1 MKTNKK
7 GISLIVL
14 VITIIVMV
22 VLAGAIIVTLT
33 NNGIIGRAKDARD
46 KTSLNEV
53 KEAAN
58 LLWSE
63 AFLNNI
69 RDQEG
74 LEDAVINGLTAQK
87 VDTTKYT
94 ITVTTNG
101 VTVEL
106 KEEGGDD
113 DTTPTQLSAPTISTF
128 KDTIGDWLVITD
140 NTANGDKTEQF
151 EIYVGTEKKTTVAKG
166 TTTTLDLT
174 TLNLTAGTY
183 SITVKA
189 VGTGVTASAA
199 SNAVEY
205 IVTPKLSGVWTF
217 NATITFP
224 TEPLEQN
231 LSFVS
236 NTENFKKLDVSE
248 GNIRYHYDYT
258 SWANIVTLDER
269 SFVLCANEF
278 VDDPPKPVYLY
289 GGFIDNNYRT
299 IDLGTEPQ
307 GVSQQ
312 FYTWFVAN
320 ATQSV
325 AIS

>member
-14 VITIIVMV
+14 VITIIVML

-46 KTSLNEV
+46 KTNLNEV

-106 KEEGGDD
+106 KDDGEDD
-113 DTTPTQLSAPTISTF
+113 DTTPTQLSAPTIAISQ
-128 KDTIGDWLVITD
+128 DTLTITD
-140 NTANGDKTEQF
+140 NAANGDNTEQF
-151 EIYVGTEKKTTVAKG
+151 EVYVGTEKKTTVAKG

-174 TLNLTAGTY
+174 TLNLEAGTH

-189 VGTGVTASAA
+189 TGTGVTASAA

-205 IVTPKLSGVWTF
+205 TVQAVVTLAGTWVFNETLTVPTGELVETELS
-217 NATITFP
+217 
-224 TEPLEQN
+224 
-231 LSFVS
+231 
-236 NTENFKKLDVSE
+236 
-248 GNIRYHYDYT
+248 YT
-258 SWANIVTLDER
+258 SGSASFKGMKMNTDLYYTNPTLTPTAFVESDNP
-269 SFVLCANEF
+269 SFVLLAQADF
-278 VDDPPKPVYLY
+278 VEDPTAKDGPVYY
-289 GGFIDNNYRT
+289 GGSWTLVAYRT
-299 IDLGTEPQ
+299 VNFGTEPQ
-307 GVSQQ
+307 EVSQE
-312 FYTWFVAN
+312 FYTWFTAN
-320 ATQSV
+320 AVQQ
-325 AIS
+325 